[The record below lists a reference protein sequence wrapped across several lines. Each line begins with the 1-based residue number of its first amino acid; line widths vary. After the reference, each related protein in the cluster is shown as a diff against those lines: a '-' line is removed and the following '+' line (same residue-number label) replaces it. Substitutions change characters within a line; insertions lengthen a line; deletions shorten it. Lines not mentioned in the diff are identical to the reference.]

1 MRLHFGDMLGLSE
14 LREMKT
20 LSLPKKAP
28 SDPPGD
34 RIASVSLPSAKASA
48 KLQPWR
54 IVYIAFSVRV
64 GDRKALL
71 LTVLMTLWCRSHCAT
86 R

>member
-14 LREMKT
+14 LREMNT

-34 RIASVSLPSAKASA
+34 SKIAVPLPSAKAPA
-48 KLQPWR
+48 KPQPWR

-71 LTVLMTLWCRSHCAT
+71 PTVLMTLWCRSHCAT